1 MILMISI
8 LLLLLIIGTPIVFSM
23 GIASTIWILVSHEL
37 PLISV
42 PQKLFAG
49 MEHYHLLAVPVY
61 ILVGVLMEET
71 GIAKKL
77 INFAMTLVGH
87 FRHGLANA
95 AIVGEI
101 FFSEI
106 SGSSAADTAAM
117 GSLLIPSMVKEGYS
131 RKLATAIIAAACGMG
146 ILVPPCL
153 SMIVYGVLA
162 NVSIAALFAAGFL
175 PAFLM
180 AGALML
186 QLNIQARL
194 NNLKSFRKR
203 ASLKEVLSSLKSASL
218 PLMLPVIIFAGIFT
232 GAFNV
237 TEAGVVALCYALFLG
252 KYVYKT
258 ITLSSLRKIII
269 DSFATSGTII
279 FLLAVATIL
288 GWIMTNKGISAD
300 IANLVSSFGGGKI
313 TFLISLNFIFLVLGS
328 ILEGLPALTM
338 LVPVLLPIALELG
351 IDPLHFGIVI
361 VANLGVG
368 LNLPPVGINMLI
380 ACAIGKVTVQDVA
393 RPLLPFLAVNFGVV
407 LIITYWPWVVL
418 VIPKL
423 MGLY

>member
-300 IANLVSSFGGGKI
+300 IANL
-313 TFLISLNFIFLVLGS
+313 TFLISLNIIFLVLGS